1 MVEQTNRREF
11 QSSTIE
17 VLQSTIPQ
25 PMESNLLLIPCAI
38 ESVATRRDKTLK
50 VVIGTQELSPA
61 KAAELF
67 NQWTA
72 GVGVMAFKGETF
84 NYNDEELLK
93 SIKIDAEEM
102 GSKTPSQRLRSC
114 LYILFERNPEEY
126 QDFNSYYLAM
136 MDKFIEM
143 VKKRIDTYQL

>member
-1 MVEQTNRREF
+1 
-11 QSSTIE
+11 
-17 VLQSTIPQ
+17 
-25 PMESNLLLIPCAI
+25 MESNLLLIPCAI

-67 NQWTA
+67 NQWTS
-72 GVGVMAFKGETF
+72 GVGVMAFKGESF
-84 NYNDEELLK
+84 NCNDEELLK

-114 LYILFERNPEEY
+114 LYVLFERNPEGY
-126 QDFNSYYLAM
+126 QDFNNYYSAM
-136 MDKFIEM
+136 MDKFIDM

>member
-1 MVEQTNRREF
+1 MRMVK
-11 QSSTIE
+11 IE
-17 VLQSTIPQ
+17 VPNYITYQ
-25 PMESNLLLIPCAI
+25 PMDNNLLLIPCAI

-67 NQWTA
+67 NQWTS
-72 GVGVMAFKGETF
+72 GVGVMAFKGEAF

-114 LYILFERNPEEY
+114 LYILFERNPEGY
-126 QDFNSYYLAM
+126 QDFNSYYSAM
-136 MDKFIEM
+136 MDKFIDM

>member
-1 MVEQTNRREF
+1 MAHKT
-11 QSSTIE
+11 T
-17 VLQSTIPQ
+17 TPQ
-25 PMESNLLLIPCAI
+25 PMENNLLLIPCAI

-67 NQWTA
+67 NQWTS
-72 GVGVMAFKGETF
+72 GVGVMAFKSEAF

-102 GSKTPSQRLRSC
+102 GTKTPSQRLRSC
-114 LYILFERNPEEY
+114 LYVLFDSNPNGHH
-126 QDFNSYYLAM
+126 DFNSYYAAM
-136 MDKFIEM
+136 MNKFIDM
-143 VKKRIDTYQL
+143 VKKQIDTYQL

>member
-1 MVEQTNRREF
+1 
-11 QSSTIE
+11 
-17 VLQSTIPQ
+17 
-25 PMESNLLLIPCAI
+25 MENNLLLIPCAI

-50 VVIGTQELSPA
+50 VVIGTQELSPS

-67 NQWTA
+67 NQWTS
-72 GVGVMAFKGETF
+72 GVGVMAFKSEAF

-93 SIKIDAEEM
+93 SIKIDAEEL

-114 LYILFERNPEEY
+114 LYVLFERNPEGH
-126 QDFNSYYLAM
+126 QDFNTYYLSM
-136 MDKFIEM
+136 MEKFIEM

>member
-1 MVEQTNRREF
+1 LN
-11 QSSTIE
+11 I
-17 VLQSTIPQ
+17 VLNTTPQ

-50 VVIGTQELSPA
+50 VVIGTQELSPS

-67 NQWTA
+67 NQWTS
-72 GVGVMAFKGETF
+72 GVGVMAFKGEAF

-114 LYILFERNPEEY
+114 LYVLFERNPEGY
-126 QDFNSYYLAM
+126 QDFNSYYSAM
-136 MDKFIEM
+136 MDKFIDM

>member
-1 MVEQTNRREF
+1 MQNNTTKN
-11 QSSTIE
+11 
-17 VLQSTIPQ
+17 
-25 PMESNLLLIPCAI
+25 PMDNNLLLIPCAI

-67 NQWTA
+67 NQWTS
-72 GVGVMAFKGETF
+72 GVGVMAFKGEAF

-114 LYILFERNPEEY
+114 LYVLFERNPEGY
-126 QDFNSYYLAM
+126 QDFNKYYSAM
-136 MDKFIEM
+136 MDKFIDM

>member
-1 MVEQTNRREF
+1 MKIKESTNHLNN
-11 QSSTIE
+11 T
-17 VLQSTIPQ
+17 TPQ
-25 PMESNLLLIPCAI
+25 PMENNLLLIPCAI
-38 ESVATRRDKTLK
+38 ESVSTRRDKTLK
-50 VVIGTQELSPA
+50 VVIGTQELSPS

-67 NQWTA
+67 NQWTS
-72 GVGVMAFKGETF
+72 GVGVMAFKGEAF

-114 LYILFERNPEEY
+114 LYVLFERNPEGY
-126 QDFNSYYLAM
+126 NDFNSYYSAM
-136 MDKFIEM
+136 IEKFIDM

>member
-1 MVEQTNRREF
+1 MK
-11 QSSTIE
+11 
-17 VLQSTIPQ
+17 
-25 PMESNLLLIPCAI
+25 PMDNNLLLIPCAI

-50 VVIGTQELSPA
+50 VVIGTQELSPS

-67 NQWTA
+67 NQWTS
-72 GVGVMAFKGETF
+72 GVGVMAFKGESF

-114 LYILFERNPEEY
+114 LYVLFERNPEGY
-126 QDFNSYYLAM
+126 QDFNSYYAAM
-136 MDKFIEM
+136 MDKFIDM

>member
-1 MVEQTNRREF
+1 MEEQTNRREF
-11 QSSTIE
+11 QSSTIA

-25 PMESNLLLIPCAI
+25 PMENNLLLIPCAI
-38 ESVATRRDKTLK
+38 ESVSTRRDKTLK
-50 VVIGTQELSPA
+50 VVIGTQELSPS

-67 NQWTA
+67 NQWTS
-72 GVGVMAFKGETF
+72 GVGVMAFKGEAF

-114 LYILFERNPEEY
+114 LYILFERNPEGY
-126 QDFNSYYLAM
+126 QDFNSYYSAM

>member
-1 MVEQTNRREF
+1 
-11 QSSTIE
+11 
-17 VLQSTIPQ
+17 
-25 PMESNLLLIPCAI
+25 MENNLLLIPCAI
-38 ESVATRRDKTLK
+38 ESVSTRRDKTLK

-67 NQWTA
+67 NQWTS
-72 GVGVMAFKGETF
+72 GVGVMAFKGESF

-93 SIKIDAEEM
+93 AIKIDAEEM

-114 LYILFERNPEEY
+114 LYVLFERNPEGY
-126 QDFNSYYLAM
+126 QDFNNYYSAM
-136 MDKFIEM
+136 MDKFIDM

>member
-1 MVEQTNRREF
+1 MD
-11 QSSTIE
+11 
-17 VLQSTIPQ
+17 
-25 PMESNLLLIPCAI
+25 SNLLLIPCAI

-67 NQWTA
+67 NQWTS
-72 GVGVMAFKGETF
+72 GVGVMAFKGEAF

-93 SIKIDAEEM
+93 AMKIDAEEM

-114 LYILFERNPEEY
+114 LYVLFERNPEGY
-126 QDFNSYYLAM
+126 QDFNNYYSAM
-136 MDKFIEM
+136 MDKFIDM

>member
-1 MVEQTNRREF
+1 MF

-25 PMESNLLLIPCAI
+25 PMDNNLLLIPCEI
-38 ESVATRRDKTLK
+38 ESVSTRRDKTLK
-50 VVIGTQELSPA
+50 VVIGTQELSPS

-67 NQWTA
+67 NQWTS

-114 LYILFERNPEEY
+114 LYILFERNPEGY
-126 QDFNSYYLAM
+126 QEFNSYYSAM
-136 MDKFIEM
+136 MDKFIDM

>member
-1 MVEQTNRREF
+1 M
-11 QSSTIE
+11 IH
-17 VLQSTIPQ
+17 Q
-25 PMESNLLLIPCAI
+25 PMNNNLLLIPCAI

-50 VVIGTQELSPA
+50 VVIGTQELSPS

-114 LYILFERNPEEY
+114 LYVLFERNPEGY
-126 QDFNSYYLAM
+126 NDFNSYYSSM
-136 MDKFIEM
+136 MDKFIDM